1 MRSFRKRAVFTRTQR
16 PDTGKDVHF
25 GKQPT
30 LVQRIQPA
38 LEGCHSQG
46 ATLAEALEN
55 AKEAIALYL
64 EVLAEEGKS
73 PPEDHIIPV
82 PLEVEV
88 ELPVKAT
95 L

>member
-1 MRSFRKRAVFTRTQR
+1 MARNINKKYLVLVYPPEPDERYYAVE
-16 PDTGKDVHF
+16 V
-25 GKQPT
+25 
-30 LVQRIQPA
+30 PA

-95 L
+95 P